1 MDTID
6 DTVEKTFGG
15 DFPEK
20 AAALQPE
27 PPNSQGEPSDVD
39 AIQEEGKKRR
49 DLRRTSCLRPV
60 PRRKGSRSR
69 HRKGKC
75 LVRRTLCGGLHPR
88 INRFLPSTHFNHSPG
103 SPDLNRGPARHMST
117 RAMPSPDRN
126 SLSIHHSQASRMQH
140 SRASHFLRR
149 SQDSRMRH
157 RASLFASR
165 TPDSRHIRSQANP
178 LTSSLGSRMCMRRRV
193 SHFLRH
199 SPGKPARSRI

>member
-1 MDTID
+1 MTRLRKHSEG
-6 DTVEKTFGG
+6 TSRRKLPLCSLSRRTLKGSRQMLTQSR
-15 DFPEK
+15 K
-20 AAALQPE
+20 K
-27 PPNSQGEPSDVD
+27 
-39 AIQEEGKKRR
+39 GKKRR

-140 SRASHFLRR
+140 SRARDVYKR
-149 SQDSRMRH
+149 Q
-157 RASLFASR
+157 
-165 TPDSRHIRSQANP
+165 PDDLAGWGHPPTRWNRPFFPFS
-178 LTSSLGSRMCMRRRV
+178 
-193 SHFLRH
+193 
-199 SPGKPARSRI
+199 

>member
-1 MDTID
+1 MTRLRKHSEGISRRKLPLCSLSRLNLKGSRQML
-6 DTVEKTFGG
+6 TQSRK
-15 DFPEK
+15 K
-20 AAALQPE
+20 
-27 PPNSQGEPSDVD
+27 
-39 AIQEEGKKRR
+39 GKKRR